1 MGYKAIIRFTDQF
14 DEIYDQFIDEI
25 STDAIEE
32 AEREFTRLV
41 KNRIELWGGAE

>member
-1 MGYKAIIRFTDQF
+1 MGYKAIIRFTL
-14 DEIYDQFIDEI
+14 YDQFIDEI